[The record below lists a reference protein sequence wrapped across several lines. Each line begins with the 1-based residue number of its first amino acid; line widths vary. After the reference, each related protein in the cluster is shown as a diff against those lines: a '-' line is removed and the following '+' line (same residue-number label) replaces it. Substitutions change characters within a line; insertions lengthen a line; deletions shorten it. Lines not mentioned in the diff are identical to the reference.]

1 MDKDTIQVIFMA
13 SVFALICILGFGGG
27 KILLRLIGAVVALI
41 AFFGIFYLTIAAI
54 HWAWRAS

>member
-13 SVFALICILGFGGG
+13 SVFGLIGIFAFGGG
-27 KILLRLIGAVVALI
+27 KILLRLIGAVAALI
-41 AFFGIFYLTIAAI
+41 AAFGICYLMIAAI